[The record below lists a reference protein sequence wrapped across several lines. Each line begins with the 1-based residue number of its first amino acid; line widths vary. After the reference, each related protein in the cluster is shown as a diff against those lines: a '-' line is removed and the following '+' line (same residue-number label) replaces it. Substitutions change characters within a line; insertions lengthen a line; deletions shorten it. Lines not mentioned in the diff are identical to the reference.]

1 MATSFKTNPV
11 GLEDLLKQCQSGDRQ
26 LPGFQRRWVWDDER
40 IRGLIASISQ
50 AFPVGALMALEKGG
64 EVDFKPRPV
73 QGAPENAERRKPSSL
88 LLDGQ
93 QRMTSLYQTTLRNKV
108 VETVTPR
115 QVRVKR
121 WYYIDIRKALDPN
134 EVRQDAIVG
143 VPEDRRVHASF
154 KVVLDISSVEREY
167 AELMFPVTRVFD
179 WDDWQDGFRE
189 YWEERDNKTAKIFR
203 PFKDN
208 VLKNFTS
215 FQVPVIT
222 LAQDTTKEAVC
233 LVFEKVNT
241 GGKALDAFELV
252 TAMYAAYN
260 FELRKD
266 WFARQAAMA
275 NQKVLRNVAST
286 DFLQAVA
293 LLHTKAL
300 REAAAAEGRELPAVS
315 ANRNALLRTPLPA
328 YETYAPRVEAGF
340 IKVAK
345 LLRSLHIY
353 RVEDVPYQTQLTPLA
368 AILAELPEAQ
378 WENAVVRDMLVQWFW
393 NGVFGELYGS
403 AVESRFAKDV
413 VEVPAWLS
421 GGPVPS
427 TVEQAT
433 VRADRLRSMRSR
445 LSAAYKG
452 VHALLMR
459 AGARDFRSGQEFDDA
474 VFFDE
479 SVDIHHISP
488 KAWCAGKGIAPG
500 VYDSIINKTPLSFRT
515 NRIIG
520 GVAPSA
526 YLAKLEAGG
535 TSVPSLPSQTLDRH
549 LESHL
554 IDPVLLRT
562 DDFHA
567 FVAAREKALL
577 KLIEQATGRSA
588 FRGDADEPE
597 QEAETAPDDLQVLVA
612 AE

>member
-1 MATSFKTNPV
+1 MATAFKTNPV
-11 GLEDLLKQCQSGDRQ
+11 GLEDLLKQCQSGDLQ
-26 LPGFQRRWVWDDER
+26 LPDFQRSWVWDDER

-50 AFPVGALMALEKGG
+50 AFPVGALMTLETGG

-73 QGAPENAERRKPSSL
+73 QGAPEPALKRKPLAL

-93 QRMTSLYQTTLRNKV
+93 QRMTSLYQTTLRNEV

-115 QVRVKR
+115 QVKVKR

-134 EVRQDAIVG
+134 EVRQDAIIG

-154 KVVLDISSVEREY
+154 KVVLDVSSIEREY
-167 AELMFPVTRVFD
+167 AELMFPVSSVFD
-179 WDDWQDGFRE
+179 WDDWQDGFKE
-189 YWEERDNKTAKIFR
+189 YWEHRDPETAKVFK
-203 PFKDN
+203 PFKDQ

-222 LAQDTTKEAVC
+222 LAQNTTKEAVC

-252 TAMYAAYN
+252 TAMYAAHN

-266 WFARQAAMA
+266 WFARQAAMS
-275 NQKVLRNVAST
+275 QQRVLRNVAST

-293 LLHTKAL
+293 LLQTKAL
-300 REAAAAEGRELPAVS
+300 REAAASEGRELPAIS
-315 ANRNALLRTPLPA
+315 ANRNALLRTPLSA
-328 YETYAPRVEAGF
+328 YQTYAPRVESGF
-340 IKVAK
+340 LKVAK
-345 LLRSLHIY
+345 LLRSLRIY
-353 RVEDVPYQTQLTPLA
+353 RVEDIPYQTQLTPLA

-378 WENAVVRDMLVQWFW
+378 WENAVVRSMLVQWFW

-413 VEVPAWLS
+413 VEVPLWLS

-452 VHALLMR
+452 LNALLMR
-459 AGARDFRSGQEFDDA
+459 AGAQDFRSGQVFDDA

-479 SVDIHHISP
+479 SVDIHHVFP
-488 KAWCAGKGIAPG
+488 KAWCAGKGISPNI
-500 VYDSIINKTPLSFRT
+500 YDSIINKTPLAART

-526 YLAKLEAGG
+526 YLAKIQAGADK
-535 TSVPSLPSQTLDRH
+535 TPAMPASTLDEH
-549 LESHL
+549 LASHL
-554 IDPVLLRT
+554 IDPALLRA
-562 DDFHA
+562 DDFPA
-567 FVAAREKALL
+567 FIAAREKALL

-588 FRGDADEPE
+588 YRGDADEPE
-597 QEAETAPDDLQVLVA
+597 QEVDPSPDTDQPLMVAE
-612 AE
+612 